1 MSKRCELLGI
11 GVMSGNKVSHSN
23 RKTRRRFMPNLR
35 ELSFKSEALGC
46 DVSLKIATATLRTIN
61 KYGSID
67 DFLVNCR
74 HNKLTDAGKK
84 LKTQIKKKLVKL
96 GKLEEVKIVREKKTI
111 TKNSSEKKAKA
122 TK

>member
-1 MSKRCELLGI
+1 
-11 GVMSGNKVSHSN
+11 
-23 RKTRRRFMPNLR
+23 MPNLK

-46 DVSLKIATATLRTIN
+46 DVSLKIAAATLRTIN

-74 HNKLTDAGKK
+74 HNKLTAAGKK

-96 GKLEEVKIVREKKTI
+96 GKLEEVKIVKDKKTVAKK
-111 TKNSSEKKAKA
+111 TSAKKAKVS
-122 TK
+122 